1 MKWYFKCLKHY
12 ADFSGRARRKE
23 YWWFAV
29 INFIIMLIC
38 TLGYIIP
45 FFKMGFDTAST
56 GADFDSLD
64 EMEIIMSS
72 LKNPFLYIYLIYY
85 LVVLIPSLAVM
96 VRRLHDIGKSGYW
109 AFFIVGGQ
117 VLGSMSSYFQTTNTV
132 AYAIAALAG
141 AVIGIISLVWMF
153 TNSDYGPNQYGP
165 NPKGEGNPIEEQIT
179 PAE

>member
-1 MKWYFKCLKHY
+1 MKWYFKCLKQY

-23 YWWFAV
+23 FWWFSL

-38 TLGYIIP
+38 IIGFTVP
-45 FFKMGFDTAST
+45 FAKMGFEAAAAGMDA
-56 GADFDSLD
+56 DSLD
-64 EMEIIMSS
+64 EMEIFMSS
-72 LKNPFLYIYLIYY
+72 LKNPFLYIYMIYY
-85 LVVLIPSLAVM
+85 LAVLIPSLSVM

-117 VLGSMSSYFQTTNTV
+117 VLCSMSSYFQTTNTT
-132 AYAIAALAG
+132 AYVIITLVG
-141 AVIGIISLVWMF
+141 IVIGIISLVWMF

-179 PAE
+179 PTE